1 MKADI
6 GISSYPVKVAGVII
20 SVISVIGFAIC
31 KLAACDPAII
41 ENLHL
46 IKLFF
51 LLFACGLVLFLFSKD
66 RKNVETYIQNTNMI
80 SRYFLTALYSG
91 LIAFS
96 LIQSMNNDYTIDVMV
111 PVLFFLILQI
121 IYTLVIQYHNLSNKG
136 FYIFSTIV
144 FVAGLIVLLLL

>member
-6 GISSYPVKVAGVII
+6 GMSGYPVKVAGVII
-20 SVISVIGFAIC
+20 GVISIVGYTLG
-31 KLAACDPAII
+31 KLTGYDPPIL

-46 IKLFF
+46 AKLFF
-51 LLFACGLVLFLFSKD
+51 LLFACGMVLFLFSKD
-66 RKNVETYIQNTNMI
+66 RKNVDTYIYNTNMI

-96 LIQSMNNDYTIDVMV
+96 LVQSMNNNYDIDLLV
-111 PVLFFLILQI
+111 PILFFLILQI

-136 FYIFSTIV
+136 FYLFSTIM